1 MEFLKNKDK
10 KCKMDTKDK
19 GELAKGIEVRK

>member
-1 MEFLKNKDK
+1 MEFLKNKGK

-19 GELAKGIEVRK
+19 GELAKGIEVQK

>member
-10 KCKMDTKDK
+10 RCKMDTKDN
-19 GELAKGIEVRK
+19 GELAKRIEVRK